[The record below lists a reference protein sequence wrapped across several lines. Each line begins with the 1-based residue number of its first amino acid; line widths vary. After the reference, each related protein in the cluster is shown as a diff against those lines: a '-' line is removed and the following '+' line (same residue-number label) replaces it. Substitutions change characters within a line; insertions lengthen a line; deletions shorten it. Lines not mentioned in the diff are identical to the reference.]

1 MGSRAVVVVP
11 RDAARRAALRCARGA
26 SGAIYTRTG
35 RPFFN
40 PALTEELL
48 SHLRHAAEM
57 AGLYEELD
65 TDWLLLDAEILP
77 WSAKALDL
85 LKSQYASVGAAARAS
100 LPVAVALLRQAQ
112 SSGVATSELLARTES
127 RMANASA
134 FTEAYGRYCWPTD
147 GLTGVAV
154 APFQVLAGEGATY
167 HDQPHSWHLDII
179 DKLVAA
185 DPEVLR
191 VTRRRFVDTTD
202 PSSVSQATAW
212 WEELTGAGGEGMV
225 VKPARNVVARADVA
239 SCSPGSRSADPSTCG
254 SSTAPTTPSRQT
266 SSGFVAGVSGTNAPL
281 PRASTRWGSRR
292 SNAPLEASRS
302 GASTNASSRS
312 WRSSR
317 SRSTRDS
324 DPRASPIGRG

>member
-1 MGSRAVVVVP
+1 MLPSGLIRCAP
-11 RDAARRAALRCARGA
+11 AARP
-26 SGAIYTRTG
+26 GAIYTRTG
-35 RPFFN
+35 RTFFD

-112 SSGVATSELLARTES
+112 LSGVATSELLARTES

-167 HDQPHSWHLDII
+167 HDQPRGWHLDII

-202 PSSVSQATAW
+202 PSSVSQATA
-212 WEELTGAGGEGMV
+212 
-225 VKPARNVVARADVA
+225 
-239 SCSPGSRSADPSTCG
+239 
-254 SSTAPTTPSRQT
+254 
-266 SSGFVAGVSGTNAPL
+266 
-281 PRASTRWGSRR
+281 
-292 SNAPLEASRS
+292 
-302 GASTNASSRS
+302 SSRS
-312 WRSSR
+312 
-317 SRSTRDS
+317 
-324 DPRASPIGRG
+324 